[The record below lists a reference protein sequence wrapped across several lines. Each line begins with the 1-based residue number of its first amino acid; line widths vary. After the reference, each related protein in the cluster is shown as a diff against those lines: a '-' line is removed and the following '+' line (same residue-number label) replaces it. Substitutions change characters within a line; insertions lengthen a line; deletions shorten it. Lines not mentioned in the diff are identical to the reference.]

1 MSRNEHDFVYGGLNA
16 ISFVIPALVLANL
29 EPAQTTLSAIAWGV
43 FGWRFY
49 RFCQYA
55 DILWVLRT
63 AGNTLSAIVK
73 LMFRCYDT

>member
-1 MSRNEHDFVYGGLNA
+1 MSRGEHDFYYGGLNFV
-16 ISFVIPALVLANL
+16 SLVIPALVLANL
-29 EPAQTTLSAIAWGV
+29 EPRETTLSTIAWGA

-63 AGNTLSAIVK
+63 AGALSRQ
-73 LMFRCYDT
+73 LPN